1 MKERIKEVMESQH
14 MTQQVFAQFIEMS
27 PASLSSIFTGR
38 TRPTINIV
46 EAIKKKIPNLNTD
59 WLMFGTGEMY
69 AAPSVNVG
77 ATSGNIIEGTE
88 PMLNFADDQ
97 VAATS
102 QQAAAPS
109 PHAGASSGI
118 LAFNHPTSYSHHPVR
133 EVVKEEIKV
142 VEKPQ
147 RKITE
152 IRIYFDDLT
161 FETFV
166 PAKK

>member
-46 EAIKKKIPNLNTD
+46 EAIKRKIPNLNTD
-59 WLMFGTGEMY
+59 WLMFGIGEMY
-69 AAPSVNVG
+69 AATTLPS
-77 ATSGNIIEGTE
+77 EGISPDASE
-88 PMLNFADDQ
+88 GSELLLDFSDEGHPSEQHPSADP
-97 VAATS
+97 S
-102 QQAAAPS
+102 LAAAA
-109 PHAGASSGI
+109 HLGA
-118 LAFNHPTSYSHHPVR
+118 PSHHHPAAYPHQPVR
-133 EVVKEEIKV
+133 EVIKEEIKV

-166 PAKK
+166 PDKK